1 MTTFLTL
8 TLSTLAV
15 IALIAALGLIMAY
28 TFIKRTERGKVST
41 SVFSNQLS
49 STVIDVDDLPD
60 TQQEQGITVMS
71 NDITDRSSHRH
82 QHLQR
87 RTLSVIDSVPSA
99 IGQSTIAPDMEIV
112 DPLTEKITL
121 EY

>member
-8 TLSTLAV
+8 TLSILAV
-15 IALIAALGLIMAY
+15 ITLIVALGLIMAY

-41 SVFSNQLS
+41 NVFSSQLS

-60 TQQEQGITVMS
+60 TQQKQGITVIS
-71 NDITDRSSHRH
+71 NDIIDHSSHRH

-87 RTLSVIDSVPSA
+87 RTISVIDSVPSA
-99 IGQSTIAPDMEIV
+99 IDQSTIVPDMEIV